1 MPIRPQEFIL
11 DSKNVFRVKQ
21 INLLSI
27 LFAGRSLDV
36 LMFAIVCSLMSCSNL
51 VFSVISIF
59 LFYRCF
65 CSFHICRN
73 LKRFYFELLENEFP
87 DIFDKLSDS
96 YRLLAI
102 TE

>member
-27 LFAGRSLDV
+27 LFAGRSL
-36 LMFAIVCSLMSCSNL
+36 MFATVRLEGLIYSVKQWSLMSCSNL

-65 CSFHICRN
+65 CSFHIC
-73 LKRFYFELLENEFP
+73 
-87 DIFDKLSDS
+87 
-96 YRLLAI
+96 
-102 TE
+102 